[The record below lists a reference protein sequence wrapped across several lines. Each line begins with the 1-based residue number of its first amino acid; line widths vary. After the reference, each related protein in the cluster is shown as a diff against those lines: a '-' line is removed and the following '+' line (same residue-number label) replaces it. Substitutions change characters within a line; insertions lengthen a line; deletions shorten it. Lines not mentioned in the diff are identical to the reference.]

1 MTRISSILPRGRA
14 ASDLICFMVRSISAP
29 RMGGAGGKREE
40 AGEKRDRKENEE
52 SAGLRGEDQEA
63 E

>member
-1 MTRISSILPRGRA
+1 
-14 ASDLICFMVRSISAP
+14 
-29 RMGGAGGKREE
+29 MGGVGGKREE